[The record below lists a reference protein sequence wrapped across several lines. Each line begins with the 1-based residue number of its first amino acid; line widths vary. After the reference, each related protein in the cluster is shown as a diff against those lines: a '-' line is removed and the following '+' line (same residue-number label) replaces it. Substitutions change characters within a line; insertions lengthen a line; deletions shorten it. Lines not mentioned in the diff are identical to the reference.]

1 MRTTSGLHLGISL
14 PQNFPGGRLDLRYLR
29 DYILR
34 AEALGFDD
42 GWLTE
47 NILSANFQLEPVTYL
62 SYLAA
67 LTERI
72 RLGVAIVIL
81 NTRNPV
87 QFAKALASVD
97 QLSNGRFTLGVGI
110 GAGTKNYA
118 AFGIPEERRVARF
131 EEAIRVIKAL
141 WTQESATLAGD
152 FWKLE
157 GARMLPKPV
166 QKPHIPIVFGGHAE
180 AALRRAVRLGDGWM
194 AAGSISTEQSVDSLK
209 QIRGFLKEAGRD
221 ESKFMLSKRLY
232 VAVDD
237 DEAKARA
244 KLSEA
249 LSYQYG
255 ARDYQSMGVAGA
267 PGRVVEV
274 VGRIREAGAGHM
286 VLNVM
291 YDHLEQ
297 MEAVALRVVPQ
308 L

>member
-1 MRTTSGLHLGISL
+1 MKTKSGLQLGISL
-14 PQNFPGGRLDLRYLR
+14 PQNFPEERLDLGYLR
-29 DYILR
+29 SYIR
-34 AEALGFDD
+34 QAEELGFDD

-47 NILSANFQLEPVTYL
+47 NILSTNFQLEPVTYL

-87 QFAKALASVD
+87 QLAKALGSVD
-97 QLSNGRFTLGVGI
+97 QLSNGRFILGVGI

-118 AFGIPEERRVARF
+118 AFGIPEEHRVARF
-131 EEAIRVIKAL
+131 EEAIRVMKAL
-141 WTQESATLAGD
+141 WTEESATMAGD

-166 QKPHIPIVFGGHAE
+166 QKPHVPIIFGGHAE

-194 AAGSISTEQSVDSLK
+194 AAGSISTEQSNDSLK
-209 QIRGFLKEAGRD
+209 QIRVLLKEAGRD

-232 VAVDD
+232 IAVDD
-237 DEAKARA
+237 DETKARA
-244 KLSEA
+244 KLSAA

-255 ARDYQSMGVAGA
+255 ARDYQNMGVAGA
-267 PGRVVEV
+267 PGRIAEV
-274 VGRIREAGAGHM
+274 VGRIREAGARHL

-291 YDHLEQ
+291 YDHLAQ
-297 MEAVALRVVPQ
+297 MESVAARVVPQ